1 MSRILPV
8 LFFLITSLSSFAQTK
23 TGLDILSNER
33 SASLKGKRVGF
44 ICNQTSLSNT
54 DEFGPDLLLESKVK
68 LAAIFSPEHGFTGI
82 RKAGVESDTA
92 TSYKGIPI
100 YSLYGGTRKPTK
112 AMLAGI
118 TTLVFDIQDI
128 GVRPYTYLSTMI
140 LAMEAAAE
148 NKIEFIVLDRPNPL
162 GGDRIEGNMLDTTLK
177 SFVGQVPVPYIHG
190 MTLGELAQMAK
201 GERWFNNAAKLNLHV
216 VKLQNWKRHMRW
228 SDTKLEWM
236 APSPNI
242 PTPDAAF
249 GAAMVGA
256 IGELGILSI
265 GMGTDAPFLRIGSRL
280 ISQARLHQVIDSIK
294 PFNVQLI
301 DENYTAPFE
310 YSTKYYNGIRFE
322 LPASAI
328 IGELYS
334 MQFKML
340 QTLIS
345 SDTNLLRSYNA
356 TTFSTKNMF
365 DKVTGTR
372 ELRRCIES
380 GGNLEE
386 LFGKWRM
393 ESARF
398 REARKKYLLYN

>member
-1 MSRILPV
+1 MPRVLPV
-8 LFFLITSLSSFAQTK
+8 YFFLFLALSCVAQTR
-23 TGLDILSNER
+23 TGLDVLSNEKF
-33 SASLKGKRVGF
+33 AMLKGKRIGF
-44 ICNQTSLSNT
+44 ICNQTSLSST
-54 DEFGPDLLLESKVK
+54 DEFGPDLLLAAKVK
-68 LAAIFSPEHGFTGI
+68 LVAIFSPEHGFSGI

-128 GVRPYTYLSTMI
+128 GVRPYTYLSTMV

-148 NKIEFIVLDRPNPL
+148 NKVEFIVLDRPNPL
-162 GGDRIEGNMLDTTLK
+162 GGERIEGNILDTTLK

-201 GERWFNNAAKLNLHV
+201 GERWFTDASKLHLHV
-216 VKLQNWKRHMRW
+216 IKLRNWRRHMDW
-228 SDTKLEWM
+228 SATKLEWT

-242 PTPDAAF
+242 PTPDAAL

-265 GMGTDAPFLRIGSRL
+265 GMGTDAPFQRIGSRL
-280 ISQARLHQVIDSIK
+280 ISQITLRQTIDSIK
-294 PFNVQLI
+294 PFNVRI
-301 DENYTAPFE
+301 VEENYSAPFE

-322 LPASAI
+322 LPDSAFV
-328 IGELYS
+328 GELYP
-334 MQFKML
+334 MQFKLL
-340 QTLIS
+340 QTLIR

-380 GGNLEE
+380 GGDLEE
-386 LFGKWRM
+386 LFGKWRT

-398 REARKKYLLYN
+398 REARKKYLLYY